1 MPLSYNE
8 VEVFDMKICIVG
20 GTGTISTNLCKLL
33 ASKNDVELTIINR
46 GSQRD
51 KVPNNA
57 ELLIADAFDVEKMN
71 SLLNGRFFDVV
82 VHFVIFDPHQAEKS
96 IKIFKNRVSQ
106 FVFISTVATY
116 NREGRVVFDENTEKN
131 NPFSLYGRN
140 KQASEEIFMEAF
152 SDHNFP
158 VTIIRP
164 SQTYDESRIPV
175 SVKGKEIYPIIQR
188 IKRGKKVLI
197 HGDGTSVW
205 ASMHSI
211 DFALGLIKIFRKDE
225 TLGEVYQLTSEE
237 SLSWNH
243 IYQLIADYYHVRLR
257 PVYIPSSVL
266 ALSQKYDFASSIV
279 GDKQYSVIF
288 DNSKIKSVIGDIPL
302 TVPLAEGIRMYLDNV
317 ENDPSLQ
324 VYEPDFDVWC
334 DNVIERL
341 TQCSVSLA
349 EVL

>member
-1 MPLSYNE
+1 
-8 VEVFDMKICIVG
+8 MKICIVG

-33 ASKNDVELTIINR
+33 ASKEDFELTIINR
-46 GSQRD
+46 GNNRD
-51 KVPNNA
+51 KVPANA
-57 ELLIADAFDVEKMN
+57 ELLMSDAFDVDQM
-71 SLLNGRFFDVV
+71 SALLKDRFFDVV
-82 VHFVIFDPHQAEKS
+82 IHFVIFDPHQAEKS
-96 IKIFKNRVSQ
+96 IRIFENKMSQ
-106 FVFISTVATY
+106 FIFISTVATY
-116 NREGRVVFDENTEKN
+116 NREGRVIFDENTEKN

-152 SDHNFP
+152 RNDKFP

-164 SQTYDESRIPV
+164 SQTYDENRIPV
-175 SVKGKEIYPIIQR
+175 SVKGKGIYPVVQR

-211 DFALGLIKIFRKDE
+211 DFALGLVKIFLKKE
-225 TLGEVYQLTSEE
+225 TLGEAYQLTSEQ
-237 SLSWNH
+237 SLCWNH
-243 IYQLIADYYHVRLR
+243 IYQIIADYYHVQLR

-266 ALSQKYDFASSIV
+266 ALSQKYDFMSSIV

-302 TVPLAEGIRMYLDNV
+302 TVPLADGIRMYLDQV
-317 ENDPSLQ
+317 ENDPSLR
-324 VYEPDFDVWC
+324 VEEPDFDTWC

-341 TQCSVSLA
+341 TQCFVSLA

>member
-1 MPLSYNE
+1 
-8 VEVFDMKICIVG
+8 MKICIVG

-33 ASKNDVELTIINR
+33 ASREDIELTIINR
-46 GSQRD
+46 GNHSD
-51 KVPNNA
+51 KVPSQA
-57 ELLIADAFDVEKMN
+57 EVLIADAFDVEKMTA
-71 SLLNGRFFDVV
+71 LLHDRFFDVV

-96 IKIFKNRVSQ
+96 IQVFKDKMKQ
-106 FVFISTVATY
+106 FIFISTVATY

-140 KQASEEIFMEAF
+140 KQASEERFMDAF
-152 SDHNFP
+152 HQENFP

-164 SQTYDESRIPV
+164 SQTYDENRIPV

-211 DFALGLIKIFRKDE
+211 DFALGLVKIFLKQE

-243 IYQLIADYYHVRLR
+243 IYQIVADYYRVELR

-266 ALSQKYDFASSIV
+266 ALSQKYDFLSTIV

-288 DNSKIKSVIGDIPL
+288 DNSKIKSVIKEIPL
-302 TVPLAEGIRMYLDNV
+302 TVPLKKGIQMYLDQV
-317 ENDPSLQ
+317 ESDLSLQ
-324 VYEPDFDVWC
+324 VEEPDFDTWC

>member
-1 MPLSYNE
+1 
-8 VEVFDMKICIVG
+8 MKICIVG

-33 ASKNDVELTIINR
+33 ASENDVELTIINR
-46 GSQRD
+46 GSNKE
-51 KVPNNA
+51 KVPDNA

-71 SLLNGRFFDVV
+71 ALLDGRFFDVV
-82 VHFVIFDPHQAEKS
+82 INFVIFDPHQAEKS
-96 IKIFKNRVSQ
+96 IRIFKDKMKQ
-106 FVFISTVATY
+106 FIFISTVATY
-116 NREGRVVFDENTEKN
+116 NREGRVVFDENTDKN

-152 SDHNFP
+152 NREGFP

-164 SQTYDESRIPV
+164 SQTYDETRIPV
-175 SVKGKEIYPIIQR
+175 SVKGKEIYPVIQR

-211 DFALGLIKIFRKDE
+211 DFALGLVKIFLKEE

-243 IYQLIADYYHVRLR
+243 IYQLIADYYHVQLR

-302 TVPLAEGIRMYLDNV
+302 TVPLAKGIRMYLDNV
-317 ENDPSLQ
+317 ENNPLLQ
-324 VYEPDFDVWC
+324 ITEADFDTWC
-334 DNVIERL
+334 DTVIERL

>member
-1 MPLSYNE
+1 
-8 VEVFDMKICIVG
+8 MKICIVG

-33 ASKNDVELTIINR
+33 ASENDVELTIINR
-46 GSQRD
+46 GSNKE
-51 KVPNNA
+51 KVPDNA

-71 SLLNGRFFDVV
+71 ALLDGRFFDVV
-82 VHFVIFDPHQAEKS
+82 IHFVIFDPHQAEKS
-96 IKIFKNRVSQ
+96 IRIFKDKMKQ
-106 FVFISTVATY
+106 FIFISTVATY
-116 NREGRVVFDENTEKN
+116 NREGRVVFDENTDKN

-152 SDHNFP
+152 NREGFP

-164 SQTYDESRIPV
+164 SQTYDETRIPV
-175 SVKGKEIYPIIQR
+175 SVKGKEIYPVIQR

-211 DFALGLIKIFRKDE
+211 DFALGLVKIFLKVE

-237 SLSWNH
+237 SLGWNH
-243 IYQLIADYYHVRLR
+243 IYQLIADYYHVQLR

-302 TVPLAEGIRMYLDNV
+302 TIPLAKGIRMYLDNV
-317 ENDPSLQ
+317 ENNPLLQ
-324 VYEPDFDVWC
+324 ITEADFDTWC
-334 DNVIERL
+334 DTVIERL

>member
-1 MPLSYNE
+1 
-8 VEVFDMKICIVG
+8 MKICIVG

-33 ASKNDVELTIINR
+33 ASENDVELTIINR
-46 GSQRD
+46 GSHKE
-51 KVPNNA
+51 KVPENA
-57 ELLIADAFDVEKMN
+57 ELLIADAFDVEKMKA
-71 SLLNGRFFDVV
+71 LLDGRFFDVV
-82 VHFVIFDPHQAEKS
+82 IHFVIFDPHQAEKS
-96 IKIFKNRVSQ
+96 IQIFKDKVKQ
-106 FVFISTVATY
+106 FIFISTVATY
-116 NREGRVVFDENTEKN
+116 NREGRVVFDENTDKN

-152 SDHNFP
+152 NMEGFP

-164 SQTYDESRIPV
+164 SQTYDETRIPV
-175 SVKGKEIYPIIQR
+175 SVKGKEIYPVIQR

-211 DFALGLIKIFRKDE
+211 DFALGLVKVFLKEE

-243 IYQLIADYYHVRLR
+243 IYQLIADYYHVQLR

-288 DNSKIKSVIGDIPL
+288 DNFKIKAVIGDIPL
-302 TVPLAEGIRMYLDNV
+302 TVPLAKGIRMYLDNV
-317 ENDPSLQ
+317 ENNPLLQ
-324 VYEPDFDVWC
+324 VTEADFDTWC
-334 DNVIERL
+334 DTVIERL

>member
-1 MPLSYNE
+1 
-8 VEVFDMKICIVG
+8 MKICIVG

-33 ASKNDVELTIINR
+33 TSREDIELTIINR
-46 GSQRD
+46 GNHSD
-51 KVPNNA
+51 KVPSQA
-57 ELLIADAFDVEKMN
+57 EVLIADAFDVEKMTA
-71 SLLNGRFFDVV
+71 LLHDRFFDVV

-96 IKIFKNRVSQ
+96 IQVFKDKMKQ
-106 FVFISTVATY
+106 FIFISTVATY

-140 KQASEEIFMEAF
+140 KQASEERFMDAF
-152 SDHNFP
+152 HQENFP

-164 SQTYDESRIPV
+164 SQTYDENRIPV

-211 DFALGLIKIFRKDE
+211 DFALGLVKIFLKEE

-243 IYQLIADYYHVRLR
+243 IYQIVADYYRVELR

-266 ALSQKYDFASSIV
+266 ALSQKYDFLSTIV

-288 DNSKIKSVIGDIPL
+288 DNSKIKSVIKEIPL
-302 TVPLAEGIRMYLDNV
+302 TVPLKKGIQMYLDQV
-317 ENDPSLQ
+317 ESDLSLQ
-324 VYEPDFDVWC
+324 VEEPDFDTWC

>member
-1 MPLSYNE
+1 
-8 VEVFDMKICIVG
+8 MKICIVG

-33 ASKNDVELTIINR
+33 ASREDIELTIINR
-46 GSQRD
+46 GNHSD
-51 KVPNNA
+51 KVPSQA
-57 ELLIADAFDVEKMN
+57 EVLIADAFDVEKMTA
-71 SLLNGRFFDVV
+71 LLHDRFFDVV

-96 IKIFKNRVSQ
+96 IQVFKDKMKQ
-106 FVFISTVATY
+106 FIFISTVATY

-140 KQASEEIFMEAF
+140 KQASEERFMDAF
-152 SDHNFP
+152 HQENFP

-164 SQTYDESRIPV
+164 SQTYDENRIPV

-211 DFALGLIKIFRKDE
+211 DFALGLVKIFLKEE

-243 IYQLIADYYHVRLR
+243 IYQIVADYYRVELR

-266 ALSQKYDFASSIV
+266 ALSQKYDFLSTIV

-288 DNSKIKSVIGDIPL
+288 DNSKIKSVIKEIPL
-302 TVPLAEGIRMYLDNV
+302 TVPLKKGIQMYLDQV
-317 ENDPSLQ
+317 ESDLSLQ
-324 VYEPDFDVWC
+324 VEEPDFDTWC

>member
-1 MPLSYNE
+1 
-8 VEVFDMKICIVG
+8 MKICIVG

-33 ASKNDVELTIINR
+33 ASMEDVELTIINR
-46 GSQRD
+46 GSHAD
-51 KVPNNA
+51 KVPAKA
-57 ELLIADAFDVEKMN
+57 EVLIADAFDTEKMTE
-71 SLLNGRFFDVV
+71 LLKDRFFDVV
-82 VHFVIFDPHQAEKS
+82 LHFVIFDPHQAEKS
-96 IKIFKNRVSQ
+96 IQIFRNKMSQ
-106 FVFISTVATY
+106 FIFISTVATY
-116 NREGRVVFDENTEKN
+116 NREGRVVFDENTQKN
-131 NPFSLYGRN
+131 NPFSMYGRN
-140 KQASEEIFMEAF
+140 KQASEERLLEAY
-152 SDHNFP
+152 HQENFP

-164 SQTYDESRIPV
+164 SQTYDENRIPV

-205 ASMHSI
+205 ASMHSK
-211 DFALGLIKIFRKDE
+211 DFALGIVQIFLKKE

-243 IYQLIADYYHVRLR
+243 IYQMVADYYRVELR

-266 ALSQKYDFASSIV
+266 ALSQKYDFVSTIV

-288 DNSKIKSVIGDIPL
+288 DNSKIKSVIKEIPR
-302 TVPLAEGIRMYLDNV
+302 TVPLKKGIELYLDNV
-317 ENDPSLQ
+317 ESNPALQ
-324 VYEPDFDVWC
+324 VEEPEFDTWC

>member
-1 MPLSYNE
+1 
-8 VEVFDMKICIVG
+8 MKICIVG

-33 ASKNDVELTIINR
+33 ASKDDIELTIINR
-46 GSQRD
+46 GNQPD
-51 KVPNNA
+51 KVPANA
-57 ELLIADAFDVEKMN
+57 EVLISDAFDVEKMKN
-71 SLLNGRFFDVV
+71 ILNGRFFDVV
-82 VHFVIFDPHQAEKS
+82 LHFVIFDPHQAEKS
-96 IKIFKNRVSQ
+96 IKIFKDKMEQ
-106 FVFISTVATY
+106 FIFISTVATY
-116 NREGRVVFDENTEKN
+116 NREGRVVFDENTDKN

-140 KQASEEIFMEAF
+140 KQASEERFMEAF
-152 SDHNFP
+152 HNERFP

-164 SQTYDESRIPV
+164 SQTYDETRIPV
-175 SVKGKEIYPIIQR
+175 SVKGNEIYPIIQR

-211 DFALGLIKIFRKDE
+211 DFALGIVKIFLKKE

-243 IYQLIADYYHVRLR
+243 IYQVIADYYHVELR

-266 ALSQKYDFASSIV
+266 ALSHKYDFMSTIV

-288 DNSKIKSVIGDIPL
+288 DNSKIKSVIGEIPL
-302 TVPLAEGIRMYLDNV
+302 TVPLSKGIHLYLENV
-317 ENDPSLQ
+317 ENNPILQ
-324 VYEPDFDVWC
+324 VDETDYDIWC

>member
-1 MPLSYNE
+1 
-8 VEVFDMKICIVG
+8 MKICIVG

-33 ASKNDVELTIINR
+33 ASKEDVELTIINR
-46 GSQRD
+46 GNQ
-51 KVPNNA
+51 PNNVPSNV
-57 ELLIADAFDVEKMN
+57 EILISDAFDVEKMKE
-71 SLLNGRFFDVV
+71 LLNGRFFDVV
-82 VHFVIFDPHQAEKS
+82 LHFVIFNPHQADKS
-96 IKIFKNRVSQ
+96 IKIFKDKMEQ
-106 FVFISTVATY
+106 FIFISTVATY
-116 NREGRVVFDENTEKN
+116 NREGRVVFDENTDKN

-140 KQASEEIFMEAF
+140 KQASEERFLEAF
-152 SDHNFP
+152 RNEDFP

-164 SQTYDESRIPV
+164 SQTYNETRIPV
-175 SVKGKEIYPIIQR
+175 SVKGEEIYPIIQR

-205 ASMHSI
+205 ASMHSV
-211 DFALGLIKIFRKDE
+211 DFALGIVKIFLKKE
-225 TLGEVYQLTSEE
+225 TIGEVYQLTSEE

-243 IYQLIADYYHVRLR
+243 IYQMIADYYHVELR

-266 ALSQKYDFASSIV
+266 ALSHKYDFMSSIV

-302 TVPLAEGIRMYLDNV
+302 TVPLSKGIRLYLDNI
-317 ENDPSLQ
+317 ESDSSLQ
-324 VYEPDFDVWC
+324 VDETDFDIWC

>member
-1 MPLSYNE
+1 
-8 VEVFDMKICIVG
+8 MKICIVG

-33 ASKNDVELTIINR
+33 ASENDVELTIINR
-46 GSQRD
+46 GSNKE
-51 KVPNNA
+51 KVPVNA
-57 ELLIADAFDVEKMN
+57 ELLIGDAFDVEKMN
-71 SLLNGRFFDVV
+71 ALLDGRFFDVV
-82 VHFVIFDPHQAEKS
+82 IHFVIFDPHQAEKS
-96 IKIFKNRVSQ
+96 IRIFKDKMKQ
-106 FVFISTVATY
+106 FIFISTVATY
-116 NREGRVVFDENTEKN
+116 NREGRVVFDENTDKN

-152 SDHNFP
+152 SREDFP

-164 SQTYDESRIPV
+164 SQTYDETRIPV
-175 SVKGKEIYPIIQR
+175 SVKGKEIYPVIQR

-211 DFALGLIKIFRKDE
+211 DFALGLVKIFLKEE

-243 IYQLIADYYHVRLR
+243 IYQLIADYYHVQLR

-302 TVPLAEGIRMYLDNV
+302 TVPLAKGIRMYLDNV
-317 ENDPSLQ
+317 ENNPLLQ
-324 VYEPDFDVWC
+324 ITEADFDTWC
-334 DNVIERL
+334 ETVIERL

>member
-1 MPLSYNE
+1 
-8 VEVFDMKICIVG
+8 MKICIVG

-33 ASKNDVELTIINR
+33 ASENDVELTIINR
-46 GSQRD
+46 GSNKE
-51 KVPNNA
+51 KVPDNA

-71 SLLNGRFFDVV
+71 ALLDGRFFDVV
-82 VHFVIFDPHQAEKS
+82 IHFVIFDPHQAEKS
-96 IKIFKNRVSQ
+96 IRIFKDKMKQ
-106 FVFISTVATY
+106 FIFISTVATY
-116 NREGRVVFDENTEKN
+116 NREGRIVFDENTDKN

-152 SDHNFP
+152 NREGFP

-164 SQTYDESRIPV
+164 SQTYDETRIPV
-175 SVKGKEIYPIIQR
+175 SVKGKEIYPVIQR

-211 DFALGLIKIFRKDE
+211 DFALGLVKIFLKVE

-243 IYQLIADYYHVRLR
+243 IYQLIADYYHVQLR

-302 TVPLAEGIRMYLDNV
+302 TIPLAKGIRMYLDNV
-317 ENDPSLQ
+317 ENNPLLQ
-324 VYEPDFDVWC
+324 ITEADFDTWC
-334 DNVIERL
+334 DTVIERL

>member
-1 MPLSYNE
+1 
-8 VEVFDMKICIVG
+8 MKICIVG
-20 GTGTISTNLCKLL
+20 GTGTISANLCKLL
-33 ASKNDVELTIINR
+33 ASREDIELTIINR
-46 GSQRD
+46 GNHSD
-51 KVPNNA
+51 KVPSQA
-57 ELLIADAFDVEKMN
+57 EVLIADAFDVEKMTA
-71 SLLNGRFFDVV
+71 LLHDRFFDVV

-96 IKIFKNRVSQ
+96 IQVFKDKMKQ
-106 FVFISTVATY
+106 FIFISTVATY

-140 KQASEEIFMEAF
+140 KQASEERFMDAF
-152 SDHNFP
+152 HQENFP

-164 SQTYDESRIPV
+164 SQTYDENRIPV

-211 DFALGLIKIFRKDE
+211 DFALGLVKIFLKQE

-243 IYQLIADYYHVRLR
+243 IYQIVADYYRVELR

-266 ALSQKYDFASSIV
+266 ALSQKYDFLSTIV

-288 DNSKIKSVIGDIPL
+288 DNSKIKSVIKEIPL
-302 TVPLAEGIRMYLDNV
+302 TVPLKKGIQMYLDQV
-317 ENDPSLQ
+317 ESDLSLQ
-324 VYEPDFDVWC
+324 VEEPDFDTWC

>member
-1 MPLSYNE
+1 
-8 VEVFDMKICIVG
+8 MKICIVG

-33 ASKNDVELTIINR
+33 ASENDVELTIINR
-46 GSQRD
+46 GSNKE
-51 KVPNNA
+51 KVPDNA

-71 SLLNGRFFDVV
+71 ALLDGRFFDVV
-82 VHFVIFDPHQAEKS
+82 IHFVIFDPHQAEKS
-96 IKIFKNRVSQ
+96 IRIFKDKMKQ
-106 FVFISTVATY
+106 FIFISTVATY
-116 NREGRVVFDENTEKN
+116 NREGRVVFDENTDKN

-152 SDHNFP
+152 NREGFP

-164 SQTYDESRIPV
+164 SQTYDETRIPV
-175 SVKGKEIYPIIQR
+175 SVKGKEIYPVIQR

-211 DFALGLIKIFRKDE
+211 DFALGLVKIFLKEE

-243 IYQLIADYYHVRLR
+243 IYQLIADYYHVQLR

-302 TVPLAEGIRMYLDNV
+302 TVPLAKGIRMYLDNV
-317 ENDPSLQ
+317 ENNPLLQ
-324 VYEPDFDVWC
+324 ITEADFDTWC
-334 DNVIERL
+334 DTVIERL

>member
-1 MPLSYNE
+1 
-8 VEVFDMKICIVG
+8 MKICIVG

-33 ASKNDVELTIINR
+33 ASREDIELTIINR
-46 GSQRD
+46 GNRFN
-51 KVPNNA
+51 KVPSQA
-57 ELLIADAFDVEKMN
+57 EVLIADAFDVEKMTE
-71 SLLNGRFFDVV
+71 LLYDRFFDVV

-96 IKIFKNRVSQ
+96 IQIFKDKMKQ
-106 FVFISTVATY
+106 FIFISTVATY

-140 KQASEEIFMEAF
+140 KQASEERFMEAF
-152 SDHNFP
+152 HQENFP

-164 SQTYDESRIPV
+164 SQTYDENRIPV
-175 SVKGKEIYPIIQR
+175 SVKGKEIYPVIQR

-211 DFALGLIKIFRKDE
+211 DFALGLARIFLKEE

-243 IYQLIADYYHVRLR
+243 IYQIVADYYRVELR

-266 ALSQKYDFASSIV
+266 ALSQKYDFMSTIV

-288 DNSKIKSVIGDIPL
+288 DNSKIKAVISEIPL
-302 TVPLAEGIRMYLDNV
+302 TVPLKKGIHMYLDHV
-317 ENDPSLQ
+317 ESDLSLQ
-324 VYEPDFDVWC
+324 VEEPDFDTWC

>member
-1 MPLSYNE
+1 
-8 VEVFDMKICIVG
+8 MKICIVG

-33 ASKNDVELTIINR
+33 ASREDIELTIINR
-46 GSQRD
+46 GNRFNQVPSQ
-51 KVPNNA
+51 A
-57 ELLIADAFDVEKMN
+57 EVLIADAFDVEKMT
-71 SLLNGRFFDVV
+71 SLLHDRFFDVV

-96 IKIFKNRVSQ
+96 IQIFKDKMKQ
-106 FVFISTVATY
+106 FIFISTVATY

-140 KQASEEIFMEAF
+140 KQASEERFMEAF
-152 SDHNFP
+152 HQENFP

-164 SQTYDESRIPV
+164 SQTYDENRIPV
-175 SVKGKEIYPIIQR
+175 SVKGKEIYPVIQR

-211 DFALGLIKIFRKDE
+211 DFALGLVRIFLKEE
-225 TLGEVYQLTSEE
+225 TIGEVYQLTSEE

-243 IYQLIADYYHVRLR
+243 IYQIVADYYRVELR

-266 ALSQKYDFASSIV
+266 ALSQKYDFMSTIV

-288 DNSKIKSVIGDIPL
+288 DNSKIKSVINEIPL
-302 TVPLAEGIRMYLDNV
+302 TVPLKKGIHMYLDHV
-317 ENDPSLQ
+317 ESDLSLQ
-324 VYEPDFDVWC
+324 EEEPDFDTWC

>member
-1 MPLSYNE
+1 
-8 VEVFDMKICIVG
+8 MKICIVG

-33 ASKNDVELTIINR
+33 ASDNDIELTIFNR
-46 GSQRD
+46 GSNKE
-51 KVPNNA
+51 KVPDNA

-71 SLLNGRFFDVV
+71 ALLDGRFFDVV
-82 VHFVIFDPHQAEKS
+82 IHFVIFDPHQAEKS
-96 IKIFKNRVSQ
+96 IRIFKDKMKQ
-106 FVFISTVATY
+106 FIFISTVATY
-116 NREGRVVFDENTEKN
+116 NREGRVVFDENTDKN

-152 SDHNFP
+152 NREGFP

-164 SQTYDESRIPV
+164 SQTYDETRIPV
-175 SVKGKEIYPIIQR
+175 SVKGKEIYPVIQR

-211 DFALGLIKIFRKDE
+211 DFALGLVKIFLKVE

-243 IYQLIADYYHVRLR
+243 IYQLIADYYHVQLR

-302 TVPLAEGIRMYLDNV
+302 TIPLARGIRMYLDNV
-317 ENDPSLQ
+317 ENNPLLQ
-324 VYEPDFDVWC
+324 ITEADFDTWC
-334 DNVIERL
+334 DTVIERL